1 MRCPKCG
8 AFLDPGKDVCFMCGV
23 NIKTYVPDN
32 NSFASQNKDF
42 GSGNQYANPTPNY
55 TQNNTNN
62 NVPSWQQ
69 NNKALAKA
77 QEKDIFDIYGEHKTV
92 IRIVLL
98 IILIAIIIFVG
109 YKYYQ
114 AKTKEKPLVPVVQDL
129 YFEVDDNFD
138 NTSQGARDGLMYTLS
153 GDKGN
158 DCSITIF
165 VDTTKSDNFVE
176 DYFESVKT
184 NLNPEIDKDG
194 NVTDQMKI
202 YSPQEN
208 EITINGSK
216 WYYLNIFYRKD
227 LESEFNILR
236 YKYMVAIKNGYS
248 YTIVLNNSSNNN
260 TCNSGLDN
268 FVKSL
273 EFVEK

>member
-23 NIKTYVPDN
+23 NIKTYVPDS

-42 GSGNQYANPTPNY
+42 GSGNQYANPTPNF
-55 TQNNTNN
+55 TQNTDNT
-62 NVPSWQQ
+62 PSWQQ
-69 NNKALAKA
+69 NNKKT
-77 QEKDIFDIYGEHKTV
+77 QDKDIFDIYGEHKTL

-98 IILIAIIIFVG
+98 IILIGIVIFAGV
-109 YKYYQ
+109 KYYQ
-114 AKTKEKPLVPVVQDL
+114 HKTKQKPLVPVVQDL

-138 NTSQGARDGLMYTLS
+138 DISQGGREGLIYSLS

-158 DCSITIF
+158 DCSISVF
-165 VDTTKSDNFVE
+165 VDTNLSDNFVE
-176 DYFESVKT
+176 DYFESAKVK
-184 NLNPEIDKDG
+184 LNPELDQEGKIIDE
-194 NVTDQMKI
+194 MKI

-227 LESEFNILR
+227 LESDFNILK
-236 YKYMVAIKNGYS
+236 YKYMVAIKNGFS
-248 YTIVLNNSSNNN
+248 YTIILNNSSNNN